1 MAINT
6 DAMVKTLTLTLENEV
21 IIKMALK
28 ARIENWEQRLK
39 DESLGDIH
47 REWYY
52 RDLSECYRALDKIAA
67 QTWHFPPEKWEA
79 R

>member
-6 DAMVKTLTLTLENEV
+6 DAMVKTLTLNLQNEV
-21 IIKMALK
+21 IIKVALK
-28 ARIENWEQRLK
+28 ARIEQWEQRLK
-39 DESLGDIH
+39 DENISDIN

-52 RDLSECYRALDKIAA
+52 RDLGECYQMLDKIAA
-67 QTWHFPPEKWEA
+67 QTWHFPPEKWEV